1 MASPVADILVIEDN
15 SANLE
20 LMSYLLRSFGHEVA
34 TAEDG
39 DLGLAAARRRRPDVI
54 VCDVQLPGMDG
65 YAVVREVRADASLRA
80 IPVIAV
86 TALAMVG
93 DREKG
98 LATGFDGYIPKPIDP
113 EKFVVQIEHFLTVD
127 QRGVTPHQEVETAAA
142 PLDQP
147 PCARCGSVL
156 VVDDSPTNRDLIYQ
170 TLTPFGYEVWLA
182 STVASG
188 LELAAANVPDL
199 VLSDLHMPYE
209 NGFDLIRRLRADP
222 RFADVPIILVS
233 SSLWG
238 VRDRETATQ
247 LGVNRFLFRPLE
259 PQALINEIARCL
271 TARPEAAHGDDSRR

>member
-1 MASPVADILVIEDN
+1 VADILVIEDN
-15 SANLE
+15 PANLE
-20 LMSYLLRSFGHEVA
+20 LMTYLLKSFGHDVA

-39 DLGLAAARRRRPDVI
+39 DLGLAAARRRRPDAI

-98 LATGFDGYIPKPIDP
+98 LATGFNGYIPKPIDP
-113 EKFVVQIEHFLTVD
+113 ENFVVQIEHFLTVD
-127 QRGVTPHQEVETAAA
+127 QRGVTPHQEAESAAV
-142 PLDQP
+142 PPDQP
-147 PCARCGSVL
+147 RCAKCGTVL
-156 VVDDSPTNRDLIYQ
+156 VVDDSPTNRELIYQ
-170 TLTPFGYEVWLA
+170 TLTPFGYEVCLA
-182 STVASG
+182 STVAGG
-188 LELAAANVPDL
+188 LELVAANVPDL

-238 VRDRETATQ
+238 VKDRETATQ
-247 LGVNRFLFRPLE
+247 LGVTRFLFRPLE
-259 PQALINEIARCL
+259 PQALINEVARCL
-271 TARPEAAHGDDSRR
+271 TARLEAAHGDDPRR